1 MKKRKSE
8 IVTFKADESLLEAL
22 KGVSNRS
29 EFIREAILAALDSN
43 CPLCGGT
50 GLLSP
55 NKKRHWEGFAQDHSL
70 EECENCHEARLVC
83 FNKQGKNASK
93 RARR

>member
-1 MKKRKSE
+1 MKRKKSE

-29 EFIREAILAALDSN
+29 EFIRGALLAALDSN

-55 NKKRHWEGFAQDHSL
+55 NKKRHWEGFTRDHSL
-70 EECENCHEARLVC
+70 EECENCHEVRLVC
-83 FNKQGKNASK
+83 FNKRRKNTSK
-93 RARR
+93 SERT